1 MNPEPQPG
9 KSQKLP
15 KFKDLSKLLRDDRFW
30 KIAGQA
36 IALILVIVVIA
47 ILWDNLT
54 ANYSQLGIAFG
65 FDFLN
70 SQASFDI
77 GESVI
82 PYSPENSYRQ
92 AYFVGLINSLRVMG
106 IGIVFATV
114 AGLTVGIARL
124 SDNWLLRNLAGLYVE
139 ILRNTPLL
147 LQLFFWY
154 FAVFISLPKL
164 EDNQQMRGAIY
175 LTNRGIAVPWPVA
188 LPGFE
193 IWLILL
199 TVGFLAAAAL
209 WMWRARVMWEEAKPG
224 RQLFWALGAIGLSA
238 ILAFIITKNLPFRL
252 DFPRLTPALQLEGGL
267 KLTPEFAALV
277 TGLSLY
283 TGSYIAEIVRA
294 GIQSVSRGQWE
305 AGKSLGLKSGT
316 MMRMVILPQALRVIV
331 PPLTSQYLNLAKNSS
346 LAVAVAYPDVYFV
359 VGSPT
364 LNQTGRAIEAMLIIM
379 VTYLTISL
387 IVSLFMNLYN
397 KTVQIKER

>member
-1 MNPEPQPG
+1 MM
-9 KSQKLP
+9 
-15 KFKDLSKLLRDDRFW
+15 KLLRDDRFW

-36 IALILVIVVIA
+36 IALILVIVVGA
-47 ILWDNLT
+47 ILWDNLS

-77 GESVI
+77 GEKVI
-82 PYSPENSYRQ
+82 SYNPENSYRQ
-92 AYFVGLINSLRVMG
+92 AYIVGLINSLRVMG
-106 IGIVFATV
+106 IGIILATI
-114 AGLTVGIARL
+114 AGFTVGIARL

-164 EDNQQMRGAIY
+164 EENPQMSGPVY
-175 LTNRGIAVPWPVA
+175 LTNRGIALPWLAV

-199 TVGFLAAAAL
+199 TVGVLVAAGL
-209 WMWRARVMWEEAKPG
+209 WQWRARVMIEQAKPG
-224 RQLFWALGAIGLSA
+224 RQLFWALSAIALSA
-238 ILAFIITKNLPFRL
+238 ISAFMITRNLPFRL
-252 DFPRLTPALQLEGGL
+252 DIPRLTADLQLEGGL

-294 GIQSVSRGQWE
+294 GIQSVPKGQSE
-305 AGKSLGLKSGT
+305 AGKSLGLTSGT
-316 MMRMVILPQALRVIV
+316 MMRLVILPQALRVII

-346 LAVAVAYPDVYFV
+346 LAVAIAYPDVYFV
-359 VGSPT
+359 VASPT

-379 VTYLTISL
+379 VTYLSISL
-387 IVSLFMNLYN
+387 IISLFMNLYN
-397 KTVQIKER
+397 QTVQIKER

>member
-1 MNPEPQPG
+1 MM
-9 KSQKLP
+9 
-15 KFKDLSKLLRDDRFW
+15 KLLRDDRFW
-30 KIAGQA
+30 KIGGQA
-36 IALILVIVVIA
+36 IALILVIVVGA
-47 ILWDNLT
+47 ILWDNLS

-77 GESVI
+77 GEKVI
-82 PYSPENSYRQ
+82 SYNPENSYRQ

-106 IGIVFATV
+106 IGIILATI
-114 AGLTVGIARL
+114 AGFTVGIARL

-164 EDNQQMRGAIY
+164 EENPQMSGPVY
-175 LTNRGIAVPWPVA
+175 LTNRGIALPWLAV

-199 TVGFLAAAAL
+199 TVGVLVAAGI
-209 WMWRARVMWEEAKPG
+209 WQWRARVMIEQAKPG
-224 RQLFWALGAIGLSA
+224 RQLLWALSAIALSA
-238 ILAFIITKNLPFRL
+238 ILAFIITRNLPFRL
-252 DFPRLTPALQLEGGL
+252 DFPRLTADLQLEGGL

-294 GIQSVSRGQWE
+294 GIQSVPKGQSE
-305 AGKSLGLKSGT
+305 AGKSLGLTSET
-316 MMRMVILPQALRVIV
+316 MMRLVILPQALRVII

-346 LAVAVAYPDVYFV
+346 LAVAIAYPDVYFV
-359 VGSPT
+359 VASPT
-364 LNQTGRAIEAMLIIM
+364 LNQTGRAIEAILIIM
-379 VTYLTISL
+379 VTYLSISL
-387 IVSLFMNLYN
+387 IISLFMNLYN
-397 KTVQIKER
+397 QTVQIKER

>member
-1 MNPEPQPG
+1 MI
-9 KSQKLP
+9 
-15 KFKDLSKLLRDDRFW
+15 KLLRDDRFW

-36 IALILVIVVIA
+36 IALILVIVVGA
-47 ILWDNLT
+47 ILWDNLS

-77 GESVI
+77 GEKVI
-82 PYSPENSYRQ
+82 AYNPENSYKQ
-92 AYFVGLINSLRVMG
+92 AYIVGLVNSLRVMV
-106 IGIVFATV
+106 IGIVLATI
-114 AGLTVGIARL
+114 AGLTVGISRL
-124 SDNWLLRNLAGLYVE
+124 SDNWLLRSLAGLYVE
-139 ILRNTPLL
+139 IIRNTPLL

-164 EDNQQMRGAIY
+164 EENQQMSGPVY
-175 LTNRGIAVPWPVA
+175 LTNRGIALPWLA
-188 LPGFE
+188 TLPGFE

-199 TVGFLAAAAL
+199 TIGVLAAAFL
-209 WMWRARVMWEEAKPG
+209 WQWRARVMIEQAQPG
-224 RQLFWALGAIGLSA
+224 RQLLWALSA
-238 ILAFIITKNLPFRL
+238 IALSAISALIITKNLPFRL
-252 DFPRLTPALQLEGGL
+252 DVPRLTPELQLEGGL

-294 GIQSVSRGQWE
+294 GIQSVPRGQME
-305 AGKSLGLKSGT
+305 AAKSLGLKSGT
-316 MMRMVILPQALRVIV
+316 MMRLIILPQALRVII

-346 LAVAVAYPDVYFV
+346 LAVAIAYPDVYFV
-359 VGSPT
+359 VASPT

-387 IVSLFMNLYN
+387 IISLFMNWYN
-397 KTVQIKER
+397 QTVQLKER

>member
-1 MNPEPQPG
+1 MNAESQDTKTQ
-9 KSQKLP
+9 KSSR
-15 KFKDLSKLLRDDRFW
+15 FKDISKLLRDDRFW

-36 IALILVIVVIA
+36 IALILVIAIA
-47 ILWDNLT
+47 AIFWDNLT
-54 ANYSQLGIAFG
+54 ANYAQLGIAFG

-77 GESVI
+77 GETVI

-92 AYFVGLINSLRVMG
+92 AYFVGLINSLRVMA
-106 IGIVFATV
+106 IGIVLATI
-114 AGLTVGIARL
+114 AGLTVGISRL
-124 SDNWLLRNLAGLYVE
+124 SDNWLLRNLAALYVE

-154 FAVFISLPKL
+154 FAVFISLPKVEENPQL
-164 EDNQQMRGAIY
+164 SGPIY

-188 LPGFE
+188 LPGWE

-199 TVGFLAAAAL
+199 AIGLLAAVGL
-209 WMWRARVMWEEAKPG
+209 WQWRARVMLEQGQPG
-224 RQLFWALGAIGLSA
+224 RQLLWAGGAIVLSA
-238 ILAFIITKNLPFRL
+238 ILALIIAKNLPFRL
-252 DFPRLTPALQLEGGL
+252 DFPSLTPELQLQGGL

-294 GIQSVSRGQWE
+294 GIQSVPKGQLE
-305 AGKSLGLKSGT
+305 AAKSLGLKSGIA
-316 MMRMVILPQALRVIV
+316 MRLVILPQALRVII

-346 LAVAVAYPDVYFV
+346 LAVAIAYPDVYFV
-359 VGSPT
+359 VASPT

-387 IVSLFMNLYN
+387 TISLFMNWYN
-397 KTVQIKER
+397 QTVQLKER

>member
-294 GIQSVSRGQWE
+294 GIQSVSKGQWE

>member
-1 MNPEPQPG
+1 MI
-9 KSQKLP
+9 
-15 KFKDLSKLLRDDRFW
+15 KLLRDDRFW

-36 IALILVIVVIA
+36 IALIVVIAVAA

-54 ANYSQLGIAFG
+54 ANYAQLGIAFG

-77 GESVI
+77 GEKVI
-82 PYSPENSYRQ
+82 DYNPENSYRQ
-92 AYFVGLINSLRVMG
+92 AYFVGLVNSFRVMG
-106 IGIVFATV
+106 IGIIFATI

-124 SDNWLLRNLAGLYVE
+124 SDNWLLRTLAGFYVE

-164 EDNQQMRGAIY
+164 EDNQQMRGPIF
-175 LTNRGIAVPWPVA
+175 LTNRGIAVPWLAA
-188 LPGFE
+188 LPGWE

-199 TVGFLAAAAL
+199 TVGVLAAAAL
-209 WMWRARVMWEEAKPG
+209 WKWRARVAIEQAQPG
-224 RQLFWALGAIGLSA
+224 RPLLWALSAIGLTALSA
-238 ILAFIITKNLPFRL
+238 SIVTRNLPFRL
-252 DFPRLTPALQLEGGL
+252 DVPRLSADLQLEGGL
-267 KLTPEFAALV
+267 KLTPEFAALIA
-277 TGLSLY
+277 GLSLY

-294 GIQSVSRGQWE
+294 GIQSVPKGQSE
-305 AGKSLGLKSGT
+305 AAKSLGLKSGT
-316 MMRMVILPQALRVIV
+316 MMRLVILPQALRVII

-346 LAVAVAYPDVYFV
+346 LAVAIAYPDVYFV
-359 VGSPT
+359 VASPT

-387 IVSLFMNLYN
+387 IISLFMNWYN
-397 KTVQIKER
+397 QTVQLKER

>member
-15 KFKDLSKLLRDDRFW
+15 KPKDISKLLRDDRFW

-36 IALILVIVVIA
+36 IALILVIIVIA
-47 ILWDNLT
+47 IFWDNLS

-82 PYSPENSYRQ
+82 PYSPANSYRQ
-92 AYFVGLINSLRVMG
+92 AYFVGLINTLRVMG
-106 IGIVFATV
+106 LGIIFATV

-124 SDNWLLRNLAGLYVE
+124 SDNWLLRHLAGLYVE

-164 EDNQQMRGAIY
+164 EDNQQMRGPIY
-175 LTNRGIAVPWPVA
+175 LTNRGIAVPTPVA

-199 TVGFLAAAAL
+199 TVGVLAAVAL
-209 WMWRARVMWEEAKPG
+209 
-224 RQLFWALGAIGLSA
+224 
-238 ILAFIITKNLPFRL
+238 
-252 DFPRLTPALQLEGGL
+252 
-267 KLTPEFAALV
+267 
-277 TGLSLY
+277 
-283 TGSYIAEIVRA
+283 
-294 GIQSVSRGQWE
+294 
-305 AGKSLGLKSGT
+305 
-316 MMRMVILPQALRVIV
+316 
-331 PPLTSQYLNLAKNSS
+331 
-346 LAVAVAYPDVYFV
+346 
-359 VGSPT
+359 
-364 LNQTGRAIEAMLIIM
+364 
-379 VTYLTISL
+379 
-387 IVSLFMNLYN
+387 
-397 KTVQIKER
+397 

>member
-1 MNPEPQPG
+1 MM
-9 KSQKLP
+9 
-15 KFKDLSKLLRDDRFW
+15 KLLRDDRFW
-30 KIAGQA
+30 KIGGQA
-36 IALILVIVVIA
+36 IALILVIVVAA
-47 ILWDNLT
+47 ILWDNLS

-77 GESVI
+77 GEKVI
-82 PYSPENSYRQ
+82 AYNPENSYRQ
-92 AYFVGLINSLRVMG
+92 AYFVGLINSFRVMG
-106 IGIVFATV
+106 IGIILATI
-114 AGLTVGIARL
+114 AGFTVGIARL

-164 EDNQQMRGAIY
+164 EENPQMSGPVY
-175 LTNRGIAVPWPVA
+175 LTNRGIALPWLAV

-199 TVGFLAAAAL
+199 TVGVLVAAGL
-209 WMWRARVMWEEAKPG
+209 WQWRARVMIEQAKPG
-224 RQLFWALGAIGLSA
+224 RQLFWALSAIALSA
-238 ILAFIITKNLPFRL
+238 ISAFIITRNLPFRL
-252 DFPRLTPALQLEGGL
+252 DFPRLTADLQLEGGL

-294 GIQSVSRGQWE
+294 GIQSVPKGQSE
-305 AGKSLGLKSGT
+305 AAKSLGLTSGT
-316 MMRMVILPQALRVIV
+316 MMRLVILPQALRVII

-346 LAVAVAYPDVYFV
+346 LAVAIAYPDVYFV
-359 VGSPT
+359 VASPT

-379 VTYLTISL
+379 VTYLSISL
-387 IVSLFMNLYN
+387 IISLLMNLYN
-397 KTVQIKER
+397 QTVQIKER

>member
-1 MNPEPQPG
+1 MNAEPQDTKTH
-9 KSQKLP
+9 KSS

-30 KIAGQA
+30 KISGQA
-36 IALILVIVVIA
+36 IALISVIA
-47 ILWDNLT
+47 VAVILADNLI
-54 ANYSQLGIAFG
+54 ANYAQLGIEFG

-77 GESVI
+77 GETAI
-82 PYSPENSYRQ
+82 AYSPENSYGQ
-92 AYFVGLINSLRVMG
+92 AYIVGLINSLRVMA
-106 IGIVFATV
+106 IGIVLATI
-114 AGLTVGIARL
+114 AGLTVGISRL

-154 FAVFISLPKL
+154 FAVFISLPKI
-164 EDNQQMRGAIY
+164 EDNQQLKGPIY
-175 LTNRGIAVPWPVA
+175 LTNRGIAVPWPAA
-188 LPGFE
+188 LPGWE

-199 TVGFLAAAAL
+199 AIGLLAAVGL
-209 WMWRARVMWEEAKPG
+209 WHWRTRAMLEQGQPG
-224 RQLFWALGAIGLSA
+224 RQLLWAGSAIVLSA
-238 ILAFIITKNLPFRL
+238 ILALIITRNLPLRL
-252 DFPRLTPALQLEGGL
+252 DFPSLTAELQLQGGL

-294 GIQSVSRGQWE
+294 GIQSVPKGQLE
-305 AGKSLGLKSGT
+305 AAKSLGLKSGLA
-316 MMRMVILPQALRVIV
+316 MRLVILPQALRVII

-346 LAVAVAYPDVYFV
+346 LAVAIAYPDIYFV
-359 VGSPT
+359 VASPT
-364 LNQTGRAIEAMLIIM
+364 LNQTGRAIEAMIIIM

-387 IVSLFMNLYN
+387 TISLFMNWYN
-397 KTVQIKER
+397 QTVQLKER

>member
-1 MNPEPQPG
+1 MI
-9 KSQKLP
+9 
-15 KFKDLSKLLRDDRFW
+15 KLLRDDRFW

-36 IALILVIVVIA
+36 IALILVIVVAA
-47 ILWDNLT
+47 ILWDNLS

-77 GESVI
+77 GEKVI
-82 PYSPENSYRQ
+82 AYNPENSYRQ
-92 AYFVGLINSLRVMG
+92 AYLVGLVNSLRVMG
-106 IGIVFATV
+106 IGIIVATI
-114 AGLTVGIARL
+114 AGLMVGIARL
-124 SDNWLLRNLAGLYVE
+124 SDNWLLRTLAGLYVE
-139 ILRNTPLL
+139 VIRNTPLL

-164 EDNQQMRGAIY
+164 EENPQMSGPVY
-175 LTNRGIAVPWPVA
+175 LTNRGIAVPWLA
-188 LPGFE
+188 TLPGFE

-199 TVGFLAAAAL
+199 TVGVLGAAGL
-209 WMWRARVMWEEAKPG
+209 WLWRARVMIEQAKPG

-238 ILAFIITKNLPFRL
+238 ILALIITRNLPFRL
-252 DFPRLTPALQLEGGL
+252 DIPRLTADLQLEGGL

-294 GIQSVSRGQWE
+294 GIQSVPKGQSE
-305 AGKSLGLKSGT
+305 AAKSLGLQSGT
-316 MMRMVILPQALRVIV
+316 MMRLVVLPQALRVII

-346 LAVAVAYPDVYFV
+346 LAVAIAYPDVYFV
-359 VGSPT
+359 VASPT

-387 IVSLFMNLYN
+387 IISLFMNWYN
-397 KTVQIKER
+397 QSVQIKER

>member
-1 MNPEPQPG
+1 MM
-9 KSQKLP
+9 
-15 KFKDLSKLLRDDRFW
+15 KLLRDDRFW

-36 IALILVIVVIA
+36 IALILVIVVAA
-47 ILWDNLT
+47 ILWDNLS

-77 GESVI
+77 GEKVI
-82 PYSPENSYRQ
+82 SYNPENSYRQ
-92 AYFVGLINSLRVMG
+92 AYIVGLINSFRVMV
-106 IGIVFATV
+106 IGIILATI
-114 AGLTVGIARL
+114 AGFTVGIARL
-124 SDNWLLRNLAGLYVE
+124 SDNWLLRNSAGLYVE

-164 EDNQQMRGAIY
+164 EENPQMSGPVY
-175 LTNRGIAVPWPVA
+175 LTNRGIALPWLAV

-199 TVGFLAAAAL
+199 TVGVLVAAGL
-209 WMWRARVMWEEAKPG
+209 WQWRARVMIEQAKPG
-224 RQLFWALGAIGLSA
+224 RQLFWALSAIALSA
-238 ILAFIITKNLPFRL
+238 ISAFMITRNLPFRL
-252 DFPRLTPALQLEGGL
+252 DIPRLTADLQLEGGL

-294 GIQSVSRGQWE
+294 GIQSVPKGQSE
-305 AGKSLGLKSGT
+305 AGKSLGLTSGT
-316 MMRMVILPQALRVIV
+316 MMRLVILPQALRVII

-346 LAVAVAYPDVYFV
+346 LAVAIAYPDVYFV
-359 VGSPT
+359 VASPT

-387 IVSLFMNLYN
+387 IISLFMNLYN
-397 KTVQIKER
+397 QTVQIKER

>member
-1 MNPEPQPG
+1 MI
-9 KSQKLP
+9 
-15 KFKDLSKLLRDDRFW
+15 KLLRDDRFW

-36 IALILVIVVIA
+36 IALILVIVVAA
-47 ILWDNLT
+47 ILWDNLS

-77 GESVI
+77 GEKVI
-82 PYSPENSYRQ
+82 SYNPENSYRQ
-92 AYFVGLINSLRVMG
+92 AYLVGLVNSLRVMG
-106 IGIVFATV
+106 IGLIIATI

-124 SDNWLLRNLAGLYVE
+124 SDNWLLRTLAGLYVE
-139 ILRNTPLL
+139 IIRNTPLL

-164 EDNQQMRGAIY
+164 EENQQITGPVY
-175 LTNRGIAVPWPVA
+175 LTNRGIAVPWPEA

-199 TVGFLAAAAL
+199 TVGVLAGAL
-209 WMWRARVMWEEAKPG
+209 LWQWRARVMLEQAKPG
-224 RQLFWALGAIGLSA
+224 KQLLWALSAIGLSA
-238 ILAFIITKNLPFRL
+238 ILALIITRNLPFRL
-252 DFPRLTPALQLEGGL
+252 DIPRLSADLQLEGGL

-294 GIQSVSRGQWE
+294 GIQSVPKGQSE
-305 AGKSLGLKSGT
+305 AAKSLGLQSGT
-316 MMRMVILPQALRVIV
+316 MMRLVILPQALRVII

-346 LAVAVAYPDVYFV
+346 LAVAIAYPDVYFV
-359 VGSPT
+359 VASPT

-387 IVSLFMNLYN
+387 IISLFMNWYN
-397 KTVQIKER
+397 QTVQLKER

>member
-1 MNPEPQPG
+1 MI
-9 KSQKLP
+9 
-15 KFKDLSKLLRDDRFW
+15 KLLRDDRFW

-36 IALILVIVVIA
+36 IALILVIVVAA
-47 ILWDNLT
+47 ILWDNLS

-77 GESVI
+77 GEKVI
-82 PYSPENSYRQ
+82 SYNPENSYRQ
-92 AYFVGLINSLRVMG
+92 AYLVGLVNSLRVMG
-106 IGIVFATV
+106 IGLIIATI

-124 SDNWLLRNLAGLYVE
+124 SDNWLLRTLAGLYVE
-139 ILRNTPLL
+139 IIRNTPLL

-164 EDNQQMRGAIY
+164 EENQQMTGPVY
-175 LTNRGIAVPWPVA
+175 LTNRGIAVPWPEA

-199 TVGFLAAAAL
+199 TVGVLAGTLL
-209 WMWRARVMWEEAKPG
+209 WQWRARVMLEQAKPG
-224 RQLFWALGAIGLSA
+224 KQLLWALSAIGLSA
-238 ILAFIITKNLPFRL
+238 ILALIITRNLPFRL
-252 DFPRLTPALQLEGGL
+252 DIPRLSADLQLEGGL

-294 GIQSVSRGQWE
+294 GIQSVPKGQSE
-305 AGKSLGLKSGT
+305 AAKSLGLQSGT
-316 MMRMVILPQALRVIV
+316 MMRLVILPQALRVII

-346 LAVAVAYPDVYFV
+346 LAVAIAYPDVYFV
-359 VGSPT
+359 VASPT

-387 IVSLFMNLYN
+387 IISLFMNWYN
-397 KTVQIKER
+397 QTVQLKER

>member
-1 MNPEPQPG
+1 MI
-9 KSQKLP
+9 
-15 KFKDLSKLLRDDRFW
+15 KLLRDDRFW

-36 IALILVIVVIA
+36 IALILVIAVAA
-47 ILWDNLT
+47 ILWDNLS

-77 GESVI
+77 GEKVI
-82 PYSPENSYRQ
+82 PYNPENSYRQ
-92 AYFVGLINSLRVMG
+92 AYLVGLVNSLRVMG
-106 IGIVFATV
+106 IGIIIATI
-114 AGLTVGIARL
+114 AGLTVGISRL
-124 SDNWLLRNLAGLYVE
+124 SDNWLLRTLAGLYVE
-139 ILRNTPLL
+139 IIRNTPLL

-164 EDNQQMRGAIY
+164 EENQQMSGPIF
-175 LTNRGIAVPWPVA
+175 LTNRGIAVPWLA
-188 LPGFE
+188 TLPGWE

-199 TVGFLAAAAL
+199 AIGFLAAAFL
-209 WMWRARVMWEEAKPG
+209 WQWRARVMIEQAQPG
-224 RQLFWALGAIGLSA
+224 RQLLWAVGAIGISA
-238 ILAFIITKNLPFRL
+238 ILALIITRNLPFRL
-252 DFPRLTPALQLEGGL
+252 DFPRLTAELQLEGGL

-294 GIQSVSRGQWE
+294 GIQSVPRGQLE
-305 AGKSLGLKSGT
+305 AAKSLGLKSGIA
-316 MMRMVILPQALRVIV
+316 MRLVILPQALRVII

-346 LAVAVAYPDVYFV
+346 LAVAIAYPDVYFV
-359 VGSPT
+359 VASPT

-379 VTYLTISL
+379 VTYLAISL
-387 IVSLFMNLYN
+387 IISLFMNWYN
-397 KTVQIKER
+397 QTVQLKER

>member
-1 MNPEPQPG
+1 MM
-9 KSQKLP
+9 
-15 KFKDLSKLLRDDRFW
+15 KLLRDDRFW

-36 IALILVIVVIA
+36 IALILVIVVAA
-47 ILWDNLT
+47 ILWDNLS

-77 GESVI
+77 GEKVI
-82 PYSPENSYRQ
+82 AYNPENSYRQ
-92 AYFVGLINSLRVMG
+92 AYFVGLINSFRVMG
-106 IGIVFATV
+106 IGIILATI
-114 AGLTVGIARL
+114 AGFTVGIARL

-164 EDNQQMRGAIY
+164 EENPQMSGPVY
-175 LTNRGIAVPWPVA
+175 LTNRGIALPWLAV

-199 TVGFLAAAAL
+199 TVGVLVAAGL
-209 WMWRARVMWEEAKPG
+209 WQWRARVMIEQAKPG
-224 RQLFWALGAIGLSA
+224 RQLFWALSAIALSA
-238 ILAFIITKNLPFRL
+238 ISAFIITRNLPFRL
-252 DFPRLTPALQLEGGL
+252 DFPRLTADLQLEGGL

-294 GIQSVSRGQWE
+294 GIQSVPKGQSE
-305 AGKSLGLKSGT
+305 AAKSLGLTSGT
-316 MMRMVILPQALRVIV
+316 MMRLVILPQALRVII

-346 LAVAVAYPDVYFV
+346 LAVAIAYPDVYFV
-359 VGSPT
+359 VASPT

-379 VTYLTISL
+379 VTYLSISL
-387 IVSLFMNLYN
+387 IISLFMNLYN
-397 KTVQIKER
+397 QTVQIKER

>member
-1 MNPEPQPG
+1 MM
-9 KSQKLP
+9 
-15 KFKDLSKLLRDDRFW
+15 KLLRDDRFW
-30 KIAGQA
+30 KIGGQA
-36 IALILVIVVIA
+36 IALILVIVVAA
-47 ILWDNLT
+47 ILWDNLS

-77 GESVI
+77 GEKVI
-82 PYSPENSYRQ
+82 SYNPENSYRQ
-92 AYFVGLINSLRVMG
+92 AYFVGLINSFRVMG
-106 IGIVFATV
+106 IGIILATI
-114 AGLTVGIARL
+114 AGFTVGIARL

-164 EDNQQMRGAIY
+164 EENPQMSGPVY
-175 LTNRGIAVPWPVA
+175 LTNRGIALPWLAV

-199 TVGFLAAAAL
+199 TVGVLVAAGL
-209 WMWRARVMWEEAKPG
+209 WQWRARVMIEQAKPG
-224 RQLFWALGAIGLSA
+224 RQLFWALSAIALSA
-238 ILAFIITKNLPFRL
+238 ISAFIITRNLPFRL
-252 DFPRLTPALQLEGGL
+252 DFPRLTADLQLEGGL

-294 GIQSVSRGQWE
+294 GIQSVPKGQSE
-305 AGKSLGLKSGT
+305 AAKSLGLTSGT
-316 MMRMVILPQALRVIV
+316 MMRLVILPQALRVII

-346 LAVAVAYPDVYFV
+346 LAVAIAYPDVYFV
-359 VGSPT
+359 VASPT

-379 VTYLTISL
+379 VTYLSISL
-387 IVSLFMNLYN
+387 IISLLMNLYN
-397 KTVQIKER
+397 QTVQIKER

>member
-1 MNPEPQPG
+1 MM
-9 KSQKLP
+9 
-15 KFKDLSKLLRDDRFW
+15 KLLRDDRFW

-36 IALILVIVVIA
+36 IAIILVIVVAA
-47 ILWDNLT
+47 ILWDNLS

-77 GESVI
+77 GEKVI
-82 PYSPENSYRQ
+82 AYNPENSYRQ
-92 AYFVGLINSLRVMG
+92 AYIVGLINSFRVMV
-106 IGIVFATV
+106 IGIILATFA
-114 AGLTVGIARL
+114 GFTVGIARL
-124 SDNWLLRNLAGLYVE
+124 SDNWLLRNSAGLYVE

-164 EDNQQMRGAIY
+164 EENPQMSGPVY
-175 LTNRGIAVPWPVA
+175 LTNRGIALPWLAV

-199 TVGFLAAAAL
+199 TVGVLVAAGL
-209 WMWRARVMWEEAKPG
+209 WQWRARVMIEQAKPG
-224 RQLFWALGAIGLSA
+224 RQLFWALSAIALSA
-238 ILAFIITKNLPFRL
+238 ISAFMITRNLPFRL
-252 DFPRLTPALQLEGGL
+252 DFPRLTADLQLEGGL

-294 GIQSVSRGQWE
+294 GIQSVPKGQSE
-305 AGKSLGLKSGT
+305 AAKSLGLTSGT
-316 MMRMVILPQALRVIV
+316 MMRLVILPQALRVII

-346 LAVAVAYPDVYFV
+346 LAVAIAYPDVYFV
-359 VGSPT
+359 VASPT

-379 VTYLTISL
+379 VTYLSISL
-387 IVSLFMNLYN
+387 IISLFMNLYN
-397 KTVQIKER
+397 QTVQIKER

>member
-1 MNPEPQPG
+1 MNPKPQPD

-15 KFKDLSKLLRDDRFW
+15 KFKDISKLLRDDRFW

-47 ILWDNLT
+47 ILWDNLS

-82 PYSPENSYRQ
+82 PYSPANSYRQ
-92 AYFVGLINSLRVMG
+92 AYFVGLINSLRVIG
-106 IGIVFATV
+106 IGIISATV

-124 SDNWLLRNLAGLYVE
+124 SDNWLVRNLAGLYVE

-154 FAVFISLPKL
+154 FAVFISLPKV
-164 EDNQQMRGAIY
+164 EDNQQMRGPIY
-175 LTNRGIAVPWPVA
+175 LTNRGIAVPTPVA

-193 IWLILL
+193 IWLILV
-199 TVGFLAAAAL
+199 TVGVLAAAGL
-209 WMWRARVMWEEAKPG
+209 WMWRARVMLEEAKPG

-252 DFPRLTPALQLEGGL
+252 DFPRLTPELQLEGGL

-294 GIQSVSRGQWE
+294 GIQSVSKGQWE

-387 IVSLFMNLYN
+387 IVSLFMNWYN

>member
-9 KSQKLP
+9 KSEKLP
-15 KFKDLSKLLRDDRFW
+15 KFKDISKLLRDDRFW

-47 ILWDNLT
+47 ILWDNLS

-106 IGIVFATV
+106 FGIIFATV

-164 EDNQQMRGAIY
+164 EDNQQMRGPIY
-175 LTNRGIAVPWPVA
+175 LTNRGIAVPTPMA

-199 TVGFLAAAAL
+199 TVGVLAAAGL
-209 WMWRARVMWEEAKPG
+209 WMWRARVMLEEAKPG

-238 ILAFIITKNLPFRL
+238 ILALIITKNLPFRL
-252 DFPRLTPALQLEGGL
+252 DVPRLTPALQLEGGL
-267 KLTPEFAALV
+267 KFTPEFAALV

-294 GIQSVSRGQWE
+294 GIQSVSKGQWE

-387 IVSLFMNLYN
+387 IVSLFMNWYN

>member
-1 MNPEPQPG
+1 MI
-9 KSQKLP
+9 
-15 KFKDLSKLLRDDRFW
+15 KLLRDERFW

-36 IALILVIVVIA
+36 IALILVIVVFA
-47 ILWDNLT
+47 IFWDNLS
-54 ANYSQLGIAFG
+54 ANYAQLGIAFG

-77 GESVI
+77 GETVI
-82 PYSPENSYRQ
+82 PYSPDNSYRQ
-92 AYFVGLINSLRVMG
+92 AYFVGLVNSLRVMA
-106 IGIVFATV
+106 IGIVLATFA
-114 AGLTVGIARL
+114 GFTVGISRL
-124 SDNWLLRNLAGLYVE
+124 WDNWLLRNLAALYVE

-164 EDNQQMRGAIY
+164 EENPEISGPIY
-175 LTNRGIAVPWPVA
+175 LTNRGIAVPWPAA
-188 LPGFE
+188 LPGWE

-199 TVGFLAAAAL
+199 AIGFLGAAL
-209 WMWRARVMWEEAKPG
+209 LWQWRARVMLEQAKPG
-224 RQLFWALGAIGLSA
+224 RQLFWAVGAIVLSA
-238 ILAFIITKNLPFRL
+238 ILAFIITRNLPLRL
-252 DFPRLTPALQLEGGL
+252 DIPRLTPELQLEGGL
-267 KLTPEFAALV
+267 KLTPEFAALI

-294 GIQSVSRGQWE
+294 GIQSVPKGQLE
-305 AGKSLGLKSGT
+305 AAKSLGLKSGIA
-316 MMRMVILPQALRVIV
+316 MRLVILPQALRVII

-346 LAVAVAYPDVYFV
+346 LAAAIGYPDVYFV
-359 VGSPT
+359 VASPT

-387 IVSLFMNLYN
+387 IISLFMNLYN
-397 KTVQIKER
+397 QTVQLKER

>member
-1 MNPEPQPG
+1 MM
-9 KSQKLP
+9 
-15 KFKDLSKLLRDDRFW
+15 KLLRDDRFW

-36 IALILVIVVIA
+36 IALILVIVVAA
-47 ILWDNLT
+47 ILWDNLS

-77 GESVI
+77 GEKVI
-82 PYSPENSYRQ
+82 AYNPENSYRQ
-92 AYFVGLINSLRVMG
+92 AYIVGLINSFRVME
-106 IGIVFATV
+106 IGIILATI
-114 AGLTVGIARL
+114 AGFTVGIARL

-164 EDNQQMRGAIY
+164 EENPQMSGPVY
-175 LTNRGIAVPWPVA
+175 LTNRGIALPWLAV

-199 TVGFLAAAAL
+199 TVGVLVAAGL
-209 WMWRARVMWEEAKPG
+209 WQWRARVMIEQAKPG
-224 RQLFWALGAIGLSA
+224 RQLFWALSAIALSA
-238 ILAFIITKNLPFRL
+238 ILAFIITRNLPFRL
-252 DFPRLTPALQLEGGL
+252 DIPRLTADLQLEGGL

-294 GIQSVSRGQWE
+294 GIQSVPKGQSE
-305 AGKSLGLKSGT
+305 AGKSLGLTSET
-316 MMRMVILPQALRVIV
+316 MMRLVILPQALRVII

-346 LAVAVAYPDVYFV
+346 LAVAIAYPDVYFV
-359 VGSPT
+359 VASPT

-379 VTYLTISL
+379 VTYLSISL
-387 IVSLFMNLYN
+387 IISLFMNLYN
-397 KTVQIKER
+397 QTVQIKER

>member
-1 MNPEPQPG
+1 MNPEPQPD

-15 KFKDLSKLLRDDRFW
+15 KFKDISKLLRDDRFW

-47 ILWDNLT
+47 ILWDNLS

-65 FDFLN
+65 FEFLN

-106 IGIVFATV
+106 IGIIFATV

-164 EDNQQMRGAIY
+164 EDNPQLRGPIY
-175 LTNRGIAVPWPVA
+175 LTNRGIAVPTPEA

-199 TVGFLAAAAL
+199 TIGVLAAAAL
-209 WMWRARVMWEEAKPG
+209 WRWRARVMLEEAKPG

-238 ILAFIITKNLPFRL
+238 ILALIITQNLPFRL

-267 KLTPEFAALV
+267 KFTPEFAALV

-305 AGKSLGLKSGT
+305 AGKSLGPKSGT

-387 IVSLFMNLYN
+387 IVSLFMNWYN

>member
-9 KSQKLP
+9 KSQKSS
-15 KFKDLSKLLRDDRFW
+15 KIKDISTLLRDDRFW

-36 IALILVIVVIA
+36 IALILVITVIA

-54 ANYSQLGIAFG
+54 ANYAQLGIAFG

-82 PYSPENSYRQ
+82 PYSPENSYIQ
-92 AYFVGLINSLRVMG
+92 AYFVGLINTLRVMG
-106 IGIVFATV
+106 LGIVFSTI

-124 SDNWLLRNLAGLYVE
+124 SDNWLLRNLAALYVE

-164 EDNQQMRGAIY
+164 EDNQQMRGPIY
-175 LTNRGIAVPWPVA
+175 LTNRGIAVPWPA
-188 LPGFE
+188 PLPGFE

-199 TVGFLAAAAL
+199 TVGVLAAAGL
-209 WMWRARVMWEEAKPG
+209 WMWRGRVMLEEAKPG
-224 RQLFWALGAIGLSA
+224 RQLFWAGGAIVLSA
-238 ILAFIITKNLPFRL
+238 ILAFIITQNLPFRL

-316 MMRMVILPQALRVIV
+316 LMRMVILPQALRVIV

-364 LNQTGRAIEAMLIIM
+364 LNQTGRAIETMLIIM

-387 IVSLFMNLYN
+387 IVSLL
-397 KTVQIKER
+397 IKER

>member
-15 KFKDLSKLLRDDRFW
+15 KFKDISKLLRDDRFW

-47 ILWDNLT
+47 IFWDNLS

-82 PYSPENSYRQ
+82 PYSPANSYRQ

-106 IGIVFATV
+106 IGIIFATV
-114 AGLTVGIARL
+114 AGLTVGISRL

-164 EDNQQMRGAIY
+164 EDNQQMRGPIY

-193 IWLILL
+193 IWVILL
-199 TVGFLAAAAL
+199 TIGVLAAAGL
-209 WMWRARVMWEEAKPG
+209 WMWRARVMLEEAKPG

-252 DFPRLTPALQLEGGL
+252 DFPRLTPELQLEGGL

-294 GIQSVSRGQWE
+294 GIQSVSKGQWE

-387 IVSLFMNLYN
+387 IVSLFMNWYN

>member
-1 MNPEPQPG
+1 MNAKPQDAKTQ
-9 KSQKLP
+9 KSS
-15 KFKDLSKLLRDDRFW
+15 KFKDISKLLRDDRFW

-36 IALILVIVVIA
+36 IALISVIA
-47 ILWDNLT
+47 VAAILADNLI
-54 ANYSQLGIAFG
+54 ANYAQLGIEFG

-77 GESVI
+77 GETAI
-82 PYSPENSYRQ
+82 AYSPENSYGQ
-92 AYFVGLINSLRVMG
+92 AYLVGLINSLRVMA
-106 IGIVFATV
+106 IGIFLATI
-114 AGLTVGIARL
+114 AGLTVGISRL

-154 FAVFISLPKL
+154 FAVFISLPKI
-164 EDNQQMRGAIY
+164 EDNQQLRGPIY
-175 LTNRGIAVPWPVA
+175 LTNRGIAVPWPAV
-188 LPGFE
+188 LPGWE

-199 TVGFLAAAAL
+199 AIGLLAAVGL
-209 WMWRARVMWEEAKPG
+209 WQWRTRVMLEQGQQG
-224 RQLFWALGAIGLSA
+224 RQLLWAGGAIVLSA
-238 ILAFIITKNLPFRL
+238 ILALIIAKNLPFRL
-252 DFPRLTPALQLEGGL
+252 DFPILTPELQLQGGL

-294 GIQSVSRGQWE
+294 GIQSVPKGQLE
-305 AGKSLGLKSGT
+305 AAKSLGLKSGLA
-316 MMRMVILPQALRVIV
+316 MRLVILPQALRVII

-346 LAVAVAYPDVYFV
+346 LAVAIAYPDIYFV
-359 VGSPT
+359 VASPT

-387 IVSLFMNLYN
+387 TISLFMNWYN
-397 KTVQIKER
+397 QTVQLKER

>member
-1 MNPEPQPG
+1 MI
-9 KSQKLP
+9 
-15 KFKDLSKLLRDDRFW
+15 KLLRDDRFW
-30 KIAGQA
+30 KIGGQA
-36 IALILVIVVIA
+36 IALILVIVVAA
-47 ILWDNLT
+47 ILWDNLS

-77 GESVI
+77 GEKVI
-82 PYSPENSYRQ
+82 SYNPENTYRQ
-92 AYFVGLINSLRVMG
+92 AYIVGLVNSLRVMG
-106 IGIVFATV
+106 IGIIVATI

-124 SDNWLLRNLAGLYVE
+124 SDNWLLRTLAGLYVE
-139 ILRNTPLL
+139 IIRNTPLL

-154 FAVFISLPKL
+154 FAVFISLPKV
-164 EDNQQMRGAIY
+164 EENPHMSGPVY
-175 LTNRGIAVPWPVA
+175 LTNRGIAVPWIET

-199 TVGFLAAAAL
+199 TVGVLGAVGL
-209 WMWRARVMWEEAKPG
+209 WLWRARVMIQQAKPG

-238 ILAFIITKNLPFRL
+238 ILALIITRNLPFRL
-252 DFPRLTPALQLEGGL
+252 DVPRLTADLQLEGGL

-294 GIQSVSRGQWE
+294 GIQSVPKGQSE
-305 AGKSLGLKSGT
+305 AAKSLGLQSGT
-316 MMRMVILPQALRVIV
+316 MMRLVVLPQALRVII

-346 LAVAVAYPDVYFV
+346 LAVAIAYPDVYFV
-359 VGSPT
+359 VASPT

-387 IVSLFMNLYN
+387 IISLFMNWYN
-397 KTVQIKER
+397 QSVQLKER

>member
-1 MNPEPQPG
+1 MI
-9 KSQKLP
+9 
-15 KFKDLSKLLRDDRFW
+15 KLLRDDRFW

-36 IALILVIVVIA
+36 IALILVIVVAA
-47 ILWDNLT
+47 ILWDNLS
-54 ANYSQLGIAFG
+54 ANYAQLGIAFG

-77 GESVI
+77 GEKVI
-82 PYSPENSYRQ
+82 PYNPENTYRQ
-92 AYFVGLINSLRVMG
+92 AYLVGLVNSFRVMG
-106 IGIVFATV
+106 IGIIIATI

-124 SDNWLLRNLAGLYVE
+124 SDNWLLRTLAGLYVE
-139 ILRNTPLL
+139 IIRNTPLL

-154 FAVFISLPKL
+154 FAVFISLPKV
-164 EDNQQMRGAIY
+164 EENQQMTGPIY
-175 LTNRGIAVPWPVA
+175 LTNRGIAVPWLA
-188 LPGFE
+188 TLPGWE

-199 TVGFLAAAAL
+199 AIGFLAAAFL
-209 WMWRARVMWEEAKPG
+209 RQWRARVMIEQAQPG
-224 RQLFWALGAIGLSA
+224 RQLLWAVGAIGLST
-238 ILAFIITKNLPFRL
+238 ILAFIITRNLPFRL
-252 DFPRLTPALQLEGGL
+252 DVPRLTAELQLEGGL

-294 GIQSVSRGQWE
+294 GIQSVPRGQSE
-305 AGKSLGLKSGT
+305 AAKSLGLKSGT
-316 MMRMVILPQALRVIV
+316 MMRLVILPQALRVII

-346 LAVAVAYPDVYFV
+346 LAVAIAYPDVYFV
-359 VGSPT
+359 VASPT

-387 IVSLFMNLYN
+387 IISLFMNWYN
-397 KTVQIKER
+397 QSVQLKER

>member
-1 MNPEPQPG
+1 MI
-9 KSQKLP
+9 
-15 KFKDLSKLLRDDRFW
+15 KLLRDDRFW

-36 IALILVIVVIA
+36 IALISVIVIIA

-54 ANYSQLGIAFG
+54 ANYSQLGITFG

-77 GESVI
+77 GEKVI
-82 PYSPENSYRQ
+82 DYSPENSYRQ
-92 AYFVGLINSLRVMG
+92 AYLVGLVNSLRVMG
-106 IGIVFATV
+106 IGIIVATI

-124 SDNWLLRNLAGLYVE
+124 SDNWLLRTLAGLYVE
-139 ILRNTPLL
+139 IIRNTPLL

-154 FAVFISLPKL
+154 FAVFIAFPKL
-164 EDNQQMRGAIY
+164 EENPQMSGPFY
-175 LTNRGIAVPWPVA
+175 LTNRAIALPWLA
-188 LPGFE
+188 TLPGFE
-193 IWLILL
+193 IWLI
-199 TVGFLAAAAL
+199 FLAVGCLGAIGL
-209 WMWRARVMWEEAKPG
+209 WLWRDRVMLEQAQPG

-238 ILAFIITKNLPFRL
+238 ILALIITRNLPFRL
-252 DFPRLTPALQLEGGL
+252 DFPRLTADLQLEGGL
-267 KLTPEFAALV
+267 QLSPEFGALV

-294 GIQSVSRGQWE
+294 GIQSVPKGQSE
-305 AGKSLGLKSGT
+305 AAKSLGLQSGT
-316 MMRMVILPQALRVIV
+316 MMRLVILPQALRVII

-346 LAVAVAYPDVYFV
+346 LAVAIAYPDVYFV
-359 VGSPT
+359 VASPT

-387 IVSLFMNLYN
+387 IISLFMNWYN
-397 KTVQIKER
+397 QSVQLKER

>member
-1 MNPEPQPG
+1 MI
-9 KSQKLP
+9 
-15 KFKDLSKLLRDDRFW
+15 KLLRDDRFW

-36 IALILVIVVIA
+36 IALILVIAVAA
-47 ILWDNLT
+47 ILWDNLS

-77 GESVI
+77 GEKVI
-82 PYSPENSYRQ
+82 SYNPENSYKQ
-92 AYFVGLINSLRVMG
+92 AYLVGLVNSLRVMG
-106 IGIVFATV
+106 IGIILATI
-114 AGLTVGIARL
+114 AGLTVGISRL
-124 SDNWLLRNLAGLYVE
+124 SDNWLLRTLAGLYVE
-139 ILRNTPLL
+139 IIRNTPLL

-164 EDNQQMRGAIY
+164 EENQQMSGPIF
-175 LTNRGIAVPWPVA
+175 LTNRGIAVPWIA
-188 LPGFE
+188 TLPGWE

-199 TVGFLAAAAL
+199 AIGFLGATLL
-209 WMWRARVMWEEAKPG
+209 WQWRARVMIEQAQPG
-224 RQLFWALGAIGLSA
+224 RQLLWALGAIALTA
-238 ILAFIITKNLPFRL
+238 ISAFIITRNLPFRL
-252 DFPRLTPALQLEGGL
+252 DFPRLTAELQLEGGL

-294 GIQSVSRGQWE
+294 GIQSVPKGQLE
-305 AGKSLGLKSGT
+305 AAKSLGLKSGIA
-316 MMRMVILPQALRVIV
+316 MRLVILPQALRVII

-346 LAVAVAYPDVYFV
+346 LAVAIAYPDVYFV
-359 VGSPT
+359 VASPT

-387 IVSLFMNLYN
+387 IISLFMNWYN
-397 KTVQIKER
+397 QSVQLKER